1 MVKIVFFLNQPNI
14 KEKDLSD
21 LMTKSYKLG
30 GSEYEILLVS
40 YFIEKRNNG
49 IQSYLLSNYN
59 GKVPHQKFF
68 HVNNLEEA
76 CEFCVK
82 NTIKKLVVDIKQFK
96 EDTIKKYSSKI
107 EFLIWAHNIIGEYY
121 LNKCLTYSCVQKIIC
136 VSQSQMFSY
145 QSHPAFMKSCYIY
158 NIIPFKEKDF
168 YKNKI
173 TSRDQHNVVY
183 MGCIRPDKGF
193 HVIAKAW
200 PEVLKRI
207 PDAQLYIIG
216 NGQLYGKNITLGKHG
231 IATQEYEDVFLPF
244 LTDNKGNILPSVH
257 FLGLLGDEKYDVMG
271 KCKVGVPNPTNSTE
285 TFCISGVEMEL
296 MGCSVTTLK
305 LPVYEETQLNKNYL
319 FEVESQ
325 LSDFI
330 IKRLTDEPDRFEDL
344 YSFVTNKFSME
355 NSISRWEQL
364 IKSNDVEYIGKLAI
378 MVREIK
384 IMVAK
389 YHFLFITR
397 LYNFIKYRIHLYFIK
412 KG

>member
-1 MVKIVFFLNQPNI
+1 MTNIAFFLNQPNI

-21 LMTKSYKLG
+21 LMTKSYRLG
-30 GSEYEILLVS
+30 GSEYEFLLVS
-40 YFIEKRNNG
+40 YFIEQRNNG
-49 IQSYLLSNYN
+49 IQSHLLSNYN
-59 GKVPHQKFF
+59 GKVPHQRFF

-82 NTIKKLVVDIKQFK
+82 NSIKKLVVDIKQFK
-96 EDTIKKYSSKI
+96 EDTLKRYSKKI
-107 EFLIWAHNIIGEYY
+107 EFLIWAHNIIGDYY

-136 VSQSQMFSY
+136 VSQSQMLSY

-168 YKNKI
+168 YKSKI

-200 PEVLKRI
+200 PQVLRSV
-207 PDAQLYIIG
+207 PNAQLYVIG

-244 LTDNKGNILPSVH
+244 LTDNKGDILPSVH
-257 FLGLLGDEKYDVMG
+257 FMGLLGDEKYEIMG
-271 KCKVGVPNPTNSTE
+271 KCKVGIPNPTNSTE

-305 LPVYEETQLNKNYL
+305 LPVYEETQMNKKYL
-319 FEVESQ
+319 FEDEKQ
-325 LSDFI
+325 ISDFI
-330 IKRLTDEPDRFEDL
+330 IKRLNDESDKFEDL
-344 YSFVTNKFSME
+344 FHFVTNKFNTE
-355 NSISRWEQL
+355 KSISQWEKLIKCNDIECLDKYQL
-364 IKSNDVEYIGKLAI
+364 IF
-378 MVREIK
+378 RRIK
-384 IMVAK
+384 IKLAK
-389 YHFLFITR
+389 YHYLLFTR
-397 LYNFIKYRIHLYFIK
+397 SFNFIKYRINHHIFK
-412 KG
+412 TE